1 MRCVLV
7 RFVMVLHV
15 RQNTTCKYRHV
26 LTMKVYTSAL
36 IYVSN
41 IELTYK
47 ERLLDI
53 AVYKTS

>member
-1 MRCVLV
+1 
-7 RFVMVLHV
+7 MVLHV

-26 LTMKVYTSAL
+26 LTMKKYRLSL

-53 AVYKTS
+53 DVYTTS